1 MRIFRKKEDIVNAI
15 SYDLI
20 AFPMGLYKVPNN
32 TILKLIADKYKNPFK
47 YYLRDLELRKIDI
60 GKCYCQWNFDGNDR
74 ILALMIS
81 CFNVDEQIDEHK
93 YERRIDYEML
103 YSSLKD
109 LFDDVLDRGLYKIA
123 FCMNDLIDMGCDES
137 IFEAM
142 VKSVFSEY
150 NCSITFM
157 YGK

>member
-1 MRIFRKKEDIVNAI
+1 MRIYRKKEDIINAI

-20 AFPMGLYKVPNN
+20 AFPMGLYKVPDN
-32 TILKLIADKYKNPFK
+32 TILKLIANKYNNPFK
-47 YYLRDLELRKIDI
+47 CYLIALELRKIDV
-60 GKCYCQWNFDGNDR
+60 GQCYCQWDFDNNDR

-103 YSSLKD
+103 YSSLQD
-109 LFDDVLDRGLYKIA
+109 LCCDVLDGDLYKIA

-150 NCSITFM
+150 NGSITFM